1 MTPSQPLIAARA
13 TSDPLGGGPPP
24 PETIRTDRPAIIGI
38 AFAGALLIGCGIWL
52 SIYFFLRR
60 RKTRRERDEMAEEK
74 RRIARKSA
82 MMHVEEAAECVQPL
96 VSPGYKTM

>member
-38 AFAGALLIGCGIWL
+38 AFTGALLIGCGIWL

-60 RKTRRERDEMAEEK
+60 RKTRREREEMAEEK

-82 MMHVEEAAECVQPL
+82 MMHVEEAAECVHLL
-96 VSPGYKTM
+96 VPHEYKAM